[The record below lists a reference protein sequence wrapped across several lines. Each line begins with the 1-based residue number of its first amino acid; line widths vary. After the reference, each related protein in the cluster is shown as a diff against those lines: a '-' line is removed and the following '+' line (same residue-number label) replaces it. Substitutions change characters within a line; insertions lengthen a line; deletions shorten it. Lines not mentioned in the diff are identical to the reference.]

1 MMFASPAK
9 FRSWT
14 AIYLNSI
21 RLGQVMRARKRQ
33 QLESTAR
40 ENEFKKLSHHE
51 NGDSTSDLTIMVGPG
66 RPLN

>member
-14 AIYLNSI
+14 AIYNSI

-33 QLESTAR
+33 QLESTTR
-40 ENEFKKLSHHE
+40 ELDPVGH
-51 NGDSTSDLTIMVGPG
+51 STEL
-66 RPLN
+66 